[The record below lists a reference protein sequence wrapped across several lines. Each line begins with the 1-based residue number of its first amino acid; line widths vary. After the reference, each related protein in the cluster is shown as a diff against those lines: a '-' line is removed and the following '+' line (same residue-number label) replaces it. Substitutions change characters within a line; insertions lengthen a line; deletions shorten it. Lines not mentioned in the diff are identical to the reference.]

1 MWVDALHLVEGKNEL
16 HSLTR
21 MPATF
26 PFSPERVYHVY
37 PDTPVGTQSSEV
49 SLIMKN
55 EMQSSIHPQQ
65 DAF

>member
-1 MWVDALHLVEGKNEL
+1 
-16 HSLTR
+16 

-37 PDTPVGTQSSEV
+37 PDSPVGTQSMSSEV